1 MKKCLVLGA
10 GGFIGKNL
18 CKELAKTNRV
28 IAFDIIRPLELENIN
43 NIEIIVGN
51 FVEKQDFSDVLHGV
65 DKVFHFISTTLP
77 SEDTSHIDREIIENV
92 VPTVRLLES
101 MVKCN
106 VNEIIFASSG
116 GTVYGEMEG
125 NSNKVTDPLNPICS
139 YGVQKKVIE
148 SYLEF
153 YGLYYGIN
161 HKIVRISNPYGIG
174 QNPNKPQGVIPIF
187 IYRLFQG
194 KPITIYGDGNNQ
206 RDYIYMDDLVRALV
220 KVAEYKGEQH
230 IFNIGSGNAHTLHEI
245 IDIIIEKSVMDF
257 PEITYI
263 DIRKCDVS
271 KTLLDISVTMKEL
284 GWSPQVS
291 IRDGI
296 SYVLDYYKLIN
307 TYDGGIANGF

>member
-18 CKELAKTNRV
+18 CKELSKEYKV
-28 IAFDIIRPLELENIN
+28 IAFDIIRPLELENIEN
-43 NIEIIVGN
+43 VEICIDN
-51 FVEKQDFSDVLHGV
+51 FVDKQDFSDVLQGV
-65 DKVFHFISTTLP
+65 EKVFHFVSTTLP
-77 SEDTSHIDREIIENV
+77 TEKTSHIDKEIIENV

-106 VNEIIFASSG
+106 VKEIIFASSG
-116 GTVYGEMEG
+116 GTVYGETDG
-125 NSNKVTDPLNPICS
+125 HYNKVTDPLNPICS

-161 HKIVRISNPYGIG
+161 YKIVRISNPYGIG

-187 IYRLFQG
+187 IYRLLLGQ
-194 KPITIYGDGNNQ
+194 PITIYGDGNNQ
-206 RDYIYMDDLVRALV
+206 RDYIYMDDLIRALS
-220 KVAEYKGEQH
+220 KVAEYNGEQH

-245 IDIIIEKSVMDF
+245 IDIIVDKSKMDF
-257 PEITYI
+257 SEITYK

-271 KTLLDISVTMKEL
+271 KTLIDISVTKKEL
-284 GWSPQVS
+284 GWSPDVDISEGVS
-291 IRDGI
+291 LVI
-296 SYVLDYYKLIN
+296 DYYKHQ
-307 TYDGGIANGF
+307 